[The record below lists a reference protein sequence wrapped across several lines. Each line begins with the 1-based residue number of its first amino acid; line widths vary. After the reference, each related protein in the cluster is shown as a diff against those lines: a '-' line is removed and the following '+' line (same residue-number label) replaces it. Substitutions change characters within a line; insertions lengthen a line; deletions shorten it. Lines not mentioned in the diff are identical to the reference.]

1 MAAGNHLNGTE
12 PGSPSRSEEQA
23 GESPE
28 ALASGA
34 TGTLQATPSFMDRL
48 SEGDRHALRSRAR
61 QESYAAGAVICREGA
76 PGDAVYVVQSGQVA
90 VLKETSDGRF
100 TLLAN
105 RGPGEI
111 LGEMSLVGKQP
122 RSASLVAVERTQVLR
137 IEAADFPRL
146 MNSHPGVSWAVLN
159 ALNDRLHAADEART
173 TIVQEEKDLA
183 RRLRRLTN
191 ETERLVE
198 LARVRQETLELI
210 AHDLRTP
217 VAVIQGCLQ
226 MLHAQLPQDALRSTG
241 QVLHLAER
249 SSRRLMSLLDELL
262 AAARQEDPSLSLPRQ
277 PVDLARLVRSTL
289 DSVRAMAGQA
299 RISLTHSL
307 PPDLPQPLGDT
318 NQLERALINLLD
330 NALTY
335 TPDGGRVVVSA
346 VTGEDEVR
354 VSVTDNGPGVPA
366 EHREQIFERFTRVR
380 GVQGRR
386 RGFGLG
392 LHFCRQVV
400 RAHGGRIWVEP
411 GPGDVGSRFVFT
423 LPLGNGTD
431 DV

>member
-1 MAAGNHLNGTE
+1 VVAD
-12 PGSPSRSEEQA
+12 
-23 GESPE
+23 
-28 ALASGA
+28 
-34 TGTLQATPSFMDRL
+34 TLQATPSFMDRL
-48 SEGDRHALRSRAR
+48 SEGDRQALRARAR
-61 QESYAAGAVICREGA
+61 EEHHPAGAVICREGA
-76 PGDAVYVVQSGQVA
+76 PGDAVYVVESGEVA
-90 VLKETSDGRF
+90 VVKETSDGRF
-100 TLLAN
+100 TLLAS

-122 RSASLVAVERTQVLR
+122 RSASLVAVERTQLLR
-137 IEAADFPRL
+137 IEAADFPDL
-146 MNSHPGVSWAVLN
+146 MNTHPGVSWAVLN

-173 TIVQEEKDLA
+173 NIVQEEQDLA
-183 RRLRRLTN
+183 RRLRRLTT

-226 MLHAQLPQDALRSTG
+226 MLQAQLPEDALRSTA

-249 SSRRLMSLLDELL
+249 SSGRLMSLLDELL
-262 AAARQEDPSLSLPRQ
+262 AAARQEDPNLSLARQ
-277 PVDLARLVRSTL
+277 PVDMAGLVQSAL
-289 DSVRAMAGQA
+289 DSVRAVASQAG
-299 RISLTHSL
+299 ISLSHNL

-318 NQLERALINLLD
+318 AQLERAMINLLD
-330 NALTY
+330 NAFSY
-335 TPDGGRVVVSA
+335 TPDGGSVVVAA
-346 VTGEDEVR
+346 VAGAAEVQ
-354 VSVTDNGPGVPA
+354 VSVTDTGPGIPA
-366 EHREQIFERFTRVR
+366 ELREQIFERFTRIP

-411 GPGDVGSRFVFT
+411 GPGDVGSRFIFT
-423 LPLGNGTD
+423 LPLGSGSGD
-431 DV
+431 A

>member
-1 MAAGNHLNGTE
+1 MVAENHPNGTE
-12 PGSPSRSEEQA
+12 PGSPKRSEERE
-23 GESPE
+23 GGLG
-28 ALASGA
+28 ALAAGA
-34 TGTLQATPSFMDRL
+34 ADTLQGTPSFMDRL
-48 SEGDRHALRSRAR
+48 SEGDRQALRSRAR
-61 QESYAAGAVICREGA
+61 EEQYAAGAVICREGT
-76 PGDAVYVVQSGQVA
+76 PGDAVYVVESGEVA

-137 IEAADFPRL
+137 IEAADFPDL
-146 MNSHPGVSWAVLN
+146 MDTHPGISWAVLN
-159 ALNDRLHAADEART
+159 ALNDRLQAADEART
-173 TIVQEEKDLA
+173 TIVQEEQDLA
-183 RRLRRLTN
+183 RRLRRLTT

-226 MLHAQLPQDALRSTG
+226 MLQAQLPEDALRSTG
-241 QVLHLAER
+241 QVLDLAER

-262 AAARQEDPSLSLPRQ
+262 AAARQEDPSLSLARQ
-277 PVDLARLVRSTL
+277 PVDLARLVRNTL
-289 DSVRAMAGQA
+289 DSVRAMAGQVG
-299 RISLTHSL
+299 ISLAHNL
-307 PPDLPQPLGDT
+307 PVDLPQPLGDT
-318 NQLERALINLLD
+318 AQLERVLINLLD
-330 NALTY
+330 NALSY
-335 TPDGGRVVVSA
+335 TPDGGSVVVA
-346 VTGEDEVR
+346 AAAGAAEVQ
-354 VSVTDNGPGVPA
+354 VSLTDTGPGVPA
-366 EHREQIFERFTRVR
+366 EHREQIFERFTRVP

-423 LPLGNGTD
+423 LPLGNGTGD
-431 DV
+431 A